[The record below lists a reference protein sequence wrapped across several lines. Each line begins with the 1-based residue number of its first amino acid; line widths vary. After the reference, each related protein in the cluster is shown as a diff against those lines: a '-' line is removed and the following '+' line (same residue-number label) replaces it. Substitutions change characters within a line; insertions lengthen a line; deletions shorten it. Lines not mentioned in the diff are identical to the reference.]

1 MFIFSTSPTH
11 LINVSY
17 ALWLGSNQE
26 YKIIQ
31 EIIENISSTKLN
43 GQIHVSPM
51 INQGDSISFATC
63 QWDYDLFLS
72 FREEDT
78 YNGFASHIYEALCE
92 KGVKTF
98 IVDEIQRGEWISM
111 DFTKLLNFQWFQL
124 SYFLKTTHF
133 WLGDLKNLSRF
144 LTESKIDNW
153 FYLFFMKWIHLNYV
167 SKKVISR

>member
-31 EIIENISSTKLN
+31 EIIENIWNIKLN

-51 INQGDSISFATC
+51 INQGDSISSATC

-72 FREEDT
+72 FREEDI
-78 YNGFASHIYEALCE
+78 YNGFASHIYESLCE

-98 IVDEIQRGEWISM
+98 IVDEIQRGDWISIELHKAIKFSM
-111 DFTKLLNFQWFQL
+111 ISIIIFSQNYT
-124 SYFLKTTHF
+124 
-133 WLGDLKNLSRF
+133 F
-144 LTESKIDNW
+144 LTWWFEEFVKILNW
-153 FYLFFMKWIHLNYV
+153 KQN
-167 SKKVISR
+167 R